1 MNWQL
6 SRCRQLRSGAWSY
19 RAKGLPHSG
28 QGQTVS
34 PCSAQTSTR
43 CSLTLSSTLATVH
56 GLSSPR
62 RWRYNSVSRMRPF
75 LPQAAA
81 AGRAS
86 PPVPRLA
93 THVKPVGTIFEF
105 IAPAIHPYHALTV
118 FALADDYSFAILQS
132 ETHGRWCIAR

>member
-19 RAKGLPHSG
+19 RANGLPHSG

-56 GLSSPR
+56 GASSPR
-62 RWRYNSVSRMRPF
+62 RWRYSSVSRMRPF
-75 LPQAAA
+75 LPQAQAA
-81 AGRAS
+81 RDAS
-86 PPVPRLA
+86 TSPDLYPA
-93 THVKPVGTIFEF
+93 THVKP
-105 IAPAIHPYHALTV
+105 
-118 FALADDYSFAILQS
+118 
-132 ETHGRWCIAR
+132 GRTLKKDVVERKVNVLRYL